1 MSDYTLIIGNKN
13 YSSWSLRPWIWMKQ
27 AGIPFTEKRISLFV
41 DTTRQELEPYFSN
54 FKVPVLKH
62 GELLVWDTL
71 AILEYLAEQH
81 PQSGGWPADTRARA
95 LARSVS
101 AEMHSSFT
109 ALRGAMPMNCRKH
122 FPDFRYSQAVQAD
135 IDRISTLW
143 AHCRSQYGAG
153 GDWLFGEFTITDA
166 MYAPVVMRLHGYDVK
181 VTGVVQQYV
190 DTMLGNPHVQDWI
203 RAGREETEIIEQDEA

>member
-27 AGIPFTEKRISLFV
+27 AGIAFSEKRVPLFV
-41 DTTRQELEPYFSN
+41 DTTRQELEVYFSN
-54 FKVPVLKH
+54 YKLPVLKH
-62 GELLVWDTL
+62 GEFIVWDTM

-81 PQSGGWPADTRARA
+81 PQSGGWPADARARA

-109 ALRGAMPMNCRKH
+109 ALRGAMPMNCRKR
-122 FPDFRYSQAVQAD
+122 FPDFRYSEAVQAD

-143 AHCRSQYGAG
+143 AQCRSQYGAA
-153 GDWLFGEFTITDA
+153 GDWLFGEFTIADA

-181 VTGVVQQYV
+181 VTGVVQQYIN
-190 DTMLGNPHVQDWI
+190 TMLGNPHMQDWI
-203 RAGREETEIIEQDEA
+203 KAGIKETEIIEQDEA